1 MDNLC
6 HTLAG
11 AALGEAGLKWRT
23 RFGNPVLMIAA
34 NLPDVDAA
42 VFLTGTPSVAFRRG
56 WTHGVLAQA
65 VLPILLTA
73 IVLAIDR
80 WRPPGPAGAPG
91 ARAAPLLALSYVGV
105 ISHVL
110 LDCLNNYGVRLLMP
124 FSNRWFYGDAVF
136 IVDPWLWLALGAGVL
151 FARRLRRPYL
161 AGVAIAVAIA
171 YIGMMVWLAI
181 ASREAVLEAWQAQ
194 HGSTPR
200 ALMVGPVP
208 VAPFRKAVIADTGDR
223 YERGV
228 FDWQRGRLQ
237 MTGSLLKRGNEPAV
251 RRARE
256 RPAFRAI
263 LRWARFPY
271 YVLEHTPGGTRVTLQ
286 DARFGRQVGS
296 ATVMVPDD

>member
-23 RFGNPVLMIAA
+23 RFGNPVLMIAS

-42 VFLTGTPSVAFRRG
+42 VFLTGMPSVAFRRG

-65 VLPILLTA
+65 ILPILLTA
-73 IVLAIDR
+73 IVLAIDH
-80 WRPPGPAGAPG
+80 WRPPGTGAPR
-91 ARAAPLLALSYVGV
+91 ARAAPLLALSYLGV
-105 ISHVL
+105 LSHVL

-151 FARRLRRPYL
+151 FARRLGRPRI
-161 AGVAIAVAIA
+161 AAVAIA
-171 YIGMMVWLAI
+171 IATAYVAMMAALAVS
-181 ASREAVLEAWQAQ
+181 SRAAVLDAWTARY
-194 HGSTPR
+194 GTPPR
-200 ALMVGPVP
+200 ALMVGPMAVVP
-208 VAPFRKAVIADTGDR
+208 LRKTVIAEAGDR
-223 YERGV
+223 YYRGR
-228 FDWQRGRLQ
+228 FDWVTRDLQ
-237 MTGSLLKRGNEPAV
+237 IDGSSIPKQEDHPAV

-256 RPAFRAI
+256 HQAFRAI
-263 LRWARFPY
+263 LKWARFPY
-271 YVLEHTPGGTRVTLQ
+271 YLVEQTSRGTRVTLQ

-296 ATVMVPDD
+296 ATVVVQ